1 MVVIVLG
8 EGIGAAVIMAGP
20 SAVSLSHL
28 NVSGENK
35 K

>member
-1 MVVIVLG
+1 MVMVVLG
-8 EGIGAAVIMAGP
+8 ESIGAAVMMAGP

-28 NVSGENK
+28 KVSGENK